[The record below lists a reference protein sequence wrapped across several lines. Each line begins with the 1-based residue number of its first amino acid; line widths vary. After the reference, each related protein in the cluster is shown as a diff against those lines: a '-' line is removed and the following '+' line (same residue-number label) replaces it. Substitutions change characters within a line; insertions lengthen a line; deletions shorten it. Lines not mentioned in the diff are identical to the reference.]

1 MTRALCPLVHGW
13 VVLLALVAVQL
24 GCSFL
29 PLPRSLRPLL
39 LLPALGMVAVVGIVF
54 MRVTASPA
62 IARGFAI
69 AALFWLIII
78 LGLGMMDPLT
88 RTIYPVVI
96 GGVQ

>member
-1 MTRALCPLVHGW
+1 
-13 VVLLALVAVQL
+13 
-24 GCSFL
+24 
-29 PLPRSLRPLL
+29 
-39 LLPALGMVAVVGIVF
+39 MVAVVGIVF